1 MKRNLSLI
9 AGLLLSTQAHAQT
22 TINIGTWLS
31 PAHPQNAI
39 VLETWK
45 TQLEEASDGRLT
57 ATLEYHN
64 GHPKAVF
71 DQVEDGTYD
80 VGWSFHGYVPG
91 RFRLTELAELPGAN
105 AGAGAASVAY
115 WRTHE
120 QFLAGAGEHDGLKLI
135 GLFTH
140 GPGQIHMTQPI
151 ESLADMQGKKI
162 RVGGGIQSVLAERM
176 GITAVPA
183 PGSKVYEILQQG
195 VADGVFMPAGEQAT
209 LRLSEVAP
217 NLYLFPGGM
226 YLGSFGIFMN
236 EDFFADL
243 SPEDQEALMSVSGES
258 LSKLAGTVWEANDK
272 AGLEQAKNSG
282 NNVVE
287 MGQADIDALAEL
299 TADLDDSFKAKV
311 EDTGV
316 DVEAAMAFFRETAQS
331 LEN

>member
-1 MKRNLSLI
+1 MKRKL
-9 AGLLLSTQAHAQT
+9 GLLACLLLGAQVHAQT
-22 TINIGTWLS
+22 TISIGTWLS

-57 ATLEYHN
+57 ARLEYHN
-64 GHPKAVF
+64 GHPKAIF
-71 DQVEDGTYD
+71 DQVEDGSYD
-80 VGWSFHGYVPG
+80 MGWSFHGYVPG

-120 QFLAGAGEHDGLKLI
+120 RYLADANEHDGLKLV

-140 GPGQIHMTQPI
+140 GPGQIHMTRPI
-151 ESLADMQGKKI
+151 DSLADMRGKKI

-176 GITAVPA
+176 GVAPVPA

-243 SPEDQEALMSVSGES
+243 SAEDQAALMSVSGEA
-258 LSKLAGTVWEANDK
+258 LSKLAGSVWEANDK
-272 AGLEQAKNSG
+272 AGLNRARESG
-282 NNVVE
+282 NNVVD
-287 MGQADIDALAEL
+287 MGEADVNALAEL
-299 TADLDDSFKAKV
+299 TADLDDRFKARV
-311 EDTGV
+311 SDAGV
-316 DVEAAMAFFRETAQS
+316 DIDSAIRFFRETAQS
-331 LEN
+331 LDN

>member
-1 MKRNLSLI
+1 MKLKL
-9 AGLLLSTQAHAQT
+9 GLLAALLLGTQAQAQT
-22 TINIGTWLS
+22 TISIGTWLS
-31 PAHPQNAI
+31 PAHPQNSV

-57 ATLEYHN
+57 AKLEYHN
-64 GHPKAVF
+64 GHPKAIF

-120 QFLAGAGEHDGLKLI
+120 QYLADAGEHEGLKLI
-135 GLFTH
+135 ALFTH
-140 GPGQIHMTQPI
+140 GPGQIHMTNPI
-151 ESLADMQGKKI
+151 ESLADMKGKKI

-176 GITAVPA
+176 GITPVPA

-243 SPEDQEALMSVSGES
+243 SAEDQDALMSVSGEA
-258 LSKLAGTVWEANDK
+258 LSKLAGSVWEANDK
-272 AGLEQAKNSG
+272 AGLKQAREAG
-282 NNVVE
+282 NNVVD
-287 MGQADIDALAEL
+287 MGQADIDALADL

-311 EDTGV
+311 ADSGV
-316 DVEAAMAFFRETAQS
+316 DLDAAISFYRDTAQS